1 MDLVEAI
8 CEGDWDS
15 VGNMLMDS
23 YFNKIEAQLSPIEHV
38 ADYLNDRFDPEWQAD
53 SEAIK
58 KSICE
63 RLEGISNDSFIDRV
77 CDIAETL
84 SNIFHGFNVTLAQ
97 IGESYAGQDVD
108 HFEAE
113 LQDIEVPEAD
123 TAVDR
128 HINDAAP
135 DIQTGLDMETDD
147 FDMDMKLS
155 SQVESPRDFFADVE
169 GITAEAESATTAEE
183 LEAPWGHQTPFA
195 QRAQT

>member
-23 YFNKIEAQLSPIEHV
+23 YFDKIEAQLSPIEHV
-38 ADYLNDRFDPEWQAD
+38 ADY
-53 SEAIK
+53 
-58 KSICE
+58 
-63 RLEGISNDSFIDRV
+63 
-77 CDIAETL
+77 L

-108 HFEAE
+108 RFEAE
-113 LQDIEVPEAD
+113 PQDIEIPEAD
-123 TAVDR
+123 NAVDR

-169 GITAEAESATTAEE
+169 GITAGAESATTAEE
-183 LEAPWGHQTPFA
+183 LEASWGHQTPFA

>member
-23 YFNKIEAQLSPIEHV
+23 YFDKIEAQLSPIEHV
-38 ADYLNDRFDPEWQAD
+38 ADYLNDRFGPEWQAD

-63 RLEGISNDSFIDRV
+63 RLEGISNVSFIDRV

-84 SNIFHGFNVTLAQ
+84 SDIFHGFDVTLAQ
-97 IGESYAGQDVD
+97 IGKSYAGQDVD
-108 HFEAE
+108 RFEAE
-113 LQDIEVPEAD
+113 PQNIEVPEAD
-123 TAVDR
+123 IAVDR
-128 HINDAAP
+128 HISDAAP
-135 DIQTGLDMETDD
+135 DIPTSLDMETDD
-147 FDMDMKLS
+147 FDMDMELS
-155 SQVESPRDFFADVE
+155 SQVESLQDFFTDVE
-169 GITAEAESATTAEE
+169 GITAGAESATTAEE
-183 LEAPWGHQTPFA
+183 LEASWGHQTPFA